1 MYLDFYKLKEFP
13 FSITCDGRFFYEST
27 IHAEALANMIYTVQ
41 QRKGM
46 VLVTGQVGTGKTFV
60 GNMLGPRLGRG
71 CLTVLMKNPPRSAKQ
86 LICAVAT
93 RVGMNV
99 HVSADK
105 LSLVEDL
112 EQHLVRMHNRG
123 RLVAL
128 VLDEAQ
134 DLPPAVLEEIRFLWN
149 WEHDGQKVV
158 QIVLIGQ
165 PELRKRLL
173 EAKCEAL
180 RQRVVLSY
188 DIGHLPAED
197 TGAYIDHRITVAAD
211 DGCLAEF
218 TCGAKADIH
227 AATDGIPRLINI
239 LCDNALL
246 VGYARGVHIIEG
258 SMVSQVLA
266 DMTCWGLRD
275 PNQSGASTAP
285 TRAPVDM

>member
-13 FSITCDGRFFYEST
+13 FSITCDERFFYESS

-46 VLVTGQVGTGKTFV
+46 VLVTGEVGTGKTFV
-60 GNMLGPRLGRG
+60 GNMLGARLGRS

-86 LICAVAT
+86 LICAIAT

-105 LSLVEDL
+105 PSLVEDL
-112 EQHLVRMHNRG
+112 EQHLVRLHNRG

-134 DLPPAVLEEIRFLWN
+134 DLPPAALEEVRFFWN
-149 WEHDGQKVV
+149 WEQDGQKVI
-158 QIVLIGQ
+158 QIILIGQ
-165 PELRKRLL
+165 PELRKRLQ
-173 EAKCEAL
+173 EAKWEAL

-218 TCGAKADIH
+218 TSAAKADIH

-246 VGYARGVHIIEG
+246 VGYARGVHIIDG
-258 SMVSQVLA
+258 SLVAEVLA
-266 DMTCWGLRD
+266 DMTCWGL
-275 PNQSGASTAP
+275 PAPHQAGASTAP